1 MSLKSNLCKET
12 NKTLTKVCSNRSMC
26 SIQASCRPKYKLHCN
41 LLITTI
47 IDVFSFFLET
57 WDTKFI
63 IAGCVGGVCVMLV
76 LVAMVTYIV
85 RRRSQYQMLEWPD
98 IDDKYHGN
106 S

>member
-1 MSLKSNLCKET
+1 M
-12 NKTLTKVCSNRSMC
+12 
-26 SIQASCRPKYKLHCN
+26 
-41 LLITTI
+41 LL
-47 IDVFSFFLET
+47 FFFLEI

-63 IAGCVGGVCVMLV
+63 IAGCVGGMCVMLV

-85 RRRSQYQMLEWPD
+85 RRRSQYQMLKWPD